1 MAKRSRLPIS
11 LRQRAVGWMKM
22 ELSQID
28 TDRRHHVSRSMDQ
41 RFWDQYQ
48 SEDSVSRKHIP
59 SRLLVTSSAEEHFL
73 ALSGRRRRRVAA
85 RCRSFRSI
93 REKKFCYYGAKASPQ
108 CKSLCKAISCVR
120 PPPLNG
126 RQRRARLYVGEENR
140 FPGSDNNAL
149 LYPSQMS
156 PDCNWR
162 RNSGRLLI

>member
-1 MAKRSRLPIS
+1 
-11 LRQRAVGWMKM
+11 M

-120 PPPLNG
+120 PPPPQWTIEKG
-126 RQRRARLYVGEENR
+126 
-140 FPGSDNNAL
+140 P
-149 LYPSQMS
+149 PI
-156 PDCNWR
+156 CWR
-162 RNSGRLLI
+162 REQVSWIRQQCSSVPFTDESRL